1 MFNISKK
8 EESAC
13 YVIAEAGLNH
23 NGSINIAK
31 ELIDVAFE
39 ANANAVKFQKRTI
52 QKLAT
57 RNTLEAKD
65 NRFPDFGKTYKEI
78 REHLEFD
85 INQYKELKSYTESK
99 GMDFIVTAFDI
110 EAVDFL
116 DALQVEVIKLA
127 SHSLTNIDL
136 LEYLAASNKK
146 TIMSTGMAHLEEIDS
161 AVEIFKKNNSP
172 LLLMH
177 CVSAYPT
184 PLKECNLSM
193 IKELSKR
200 YSIPVGYSGHEMGW
214 SPTKI
219 AVGIGAKAIER
230 HFTLDKKMVGFDHK
244 ISLEPDELKEMIRD
258 IRLVESM
265 LGDGEKKVS
274 KTEQITRDKYHVSMV
289 SKGIIKKGEI
299 LTKNLITY
307 KNPGTGIPKKNER
320 TILGKKAKYQIEDD
334 ILLNEDMFVNE

>member
-1 MFNISKK
+1 MFNTPKK
-8 EESAC
+8 EEYEC

-23 NGSINIAK
+23 NGSIKIAK

-39 ANANAVKFQKRTI
+39 AKANAVKFQKRTI
-52 QKLAT
+52 QRLAT
-57 RNTLEAKD
+57 KTTLEAKD
-65 NRFPDFGKTYKEI
+65 NRFPDFGKTYQEI

-110 EAVDFL
+110 DAVDFL
-116 DALQVEVIKLA
+116 NELQVEVIKIA
-127 SHSLTNIDL
+127 SHSLTNTDL

-146 TIMSTGMAHLEEIDS
+146 TIMSTGMAQLEEVDS
-161 AVEIFKKNNSP
+161 AVEIFKKHNSS

-184 PLKECNLSM
+184 PLNECNLSM
-193 IKELSKR
+193 IKKLSER
-200 YSIPVGYSGHEMGW
+200 YSIPVGYSGHEIGW
-214 SPTKI
+214 GPTKI

-244 ISLEPDELKEMIRD
+244 ISLEPDELKKMIKD
-258 IRLVESM
+258 IRLIESM
-265 LGDGEKKVS
+265 LGNGEKKVS

-289 SKGIIKKGEI
+289 SKGIIRKGET

-307 KNPGTGIPKKNER
+307 KNPGTGIPKKSES
-320 TILGKKAKYQIEDD
+320 TVLGKVAKYQIEAD
-334 ILLNEDMFVNE
+334 ILLHEEMFINE